1 MLSFS
6 SSSCKIAHFFLDF
19 IVGCRN
25 LGRDRE
31 KDLKQRQYL
40 GMALV
45 CRFNQPVLKPIRGKY
60 FGPKKQGEH

>member
-6 SSSCKIAHFFLDF
+6 SSGCKIGHFFEILLSV
-19 IVGCRN
+19 VGN

-31 KDLKQRQYL
+31 KDLTQRQYL

-60 FGPKKQGEH
+60 FGPKKQEEH